1 MLSICK
7 LCDKGYK
14 IICDHTCYLILE
26 NDKVI
31 FIGNRKGNVY
41 KIKIDGCMRIE
52 SCFITSINNSFLWHR
67 RLGYISM
74 DILSKLVRNE
84 LVKVSPSYCI
94 QKGKVM

>member
-1 MLSICK
+1 M
-7 LCDKGYK
+7 
-14 IICDHTCYLILE
+14 CDHTCYLILE

-41 KIKIDGCMRIE
+41 KIKIDACMRIE

-74 DILSKLVRNE
+74 DILSKCCDVAVGQINYPNLKHTR
-84 LVKVSPSYCI
+84 
-94 QKGKVM
+94 

>member
-1 MLSICK
+1 M
-7 LCDKGYK
+7 
-14 IICDHTCYLILE
+14 CDHTCYLILE

-41 KIKIDGCMRIE
+41 KIKIDACMRIE

-74 DILSKLVRNE
+74 DILSKCCDVA
-84 LVKVSPSYCI
+84 V
-94 QKGKVM
+94 GKINYPNLKHTR